1 MTTFTLISTAIVTL
15 IALPLVA
22 GLLGLMAQCAKGRNP
37 GAISLGLVALG
48 VGQLALWAIAA
59 QVAGTTPQDIV
70 LRFLM

>member
-1 MTTFTLISTAIVTL
+1 
-15 IALPLVA
+15 
-22 GLLGLMAQCAKGRNP
+22 
-37 GAISLGLVALG
+37 VALG